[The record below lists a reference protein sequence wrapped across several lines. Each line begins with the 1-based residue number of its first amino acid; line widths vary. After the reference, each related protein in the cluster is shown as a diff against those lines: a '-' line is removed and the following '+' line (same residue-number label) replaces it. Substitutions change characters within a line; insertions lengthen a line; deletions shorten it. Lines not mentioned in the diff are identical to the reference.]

1 MSALLA
7 LSDDR
12 IAQETR
18 RATPVAA
25 AEAEWRRGLPRR
37 RLGTLLTASILL
49 MSCAGHQRPS
59 ALAPGDCAVVVYDL
73 TPHALEIRLGAGA
86 FASTPVGML
95 NPGEVLNYSVPCAHG
110 GVWVTGIPIP
120 SQVGAR
126 VSFRSVDAWA
136 ALVPGARADVALQ
149 WP

>member
-7 LSDDR
+7 LSDHR

-18 RATPVAA
+18 RAATMAA
-25 AEAEWRRGLPRR
+25 AEAEWLTVR
-37 RLGTLLTASILL
+37 RLGPLLTASILL
-49 MSCAGHQRPS
+49 TSCAGRQRPS
-59 ALAPGDCAVVVYDL
+59 ALAPGNCAVVVYDL
-73 TPHALEIRLGAGA
+73 TPHALEIRLGVGA

-110 GVWVTGIPIP
+110 GIWVTGIPIP

>member
-1 MSALLA
+1 
-7 LSDDR
+7 
-12 IAQETR
+12 
-18 RATPVAA
+18 
-25 AEAEWRRGLPRR
+25 
-37 RLGTLLTASILL
+37 
-49 MSCAGHQRPS
+49 
-59 ALAPGDCAVVVYDL
+59 VVVYDL
-73 TPHALEIRLGAGA
+73 TPHALEIRLGVGG
-86 FASTPVGML
+86 FASTPIGML

-110 GVWVTGIPIP
+110 GVWVTGVPIP